1 MIAGTYRYEED
12 LRYWQANVFLG
23 YNLAQHRQIAIKQ
36 NQKQTK
42 SLWSMSLKGVA
53 KTQVINILMT
63 QTPIVFFY
71 SVPVPQ
77 SNHLK
82 SITLATFAN
91 LSSEAEVAAAFQML
105 GPRHGT
111 WMNSVLN
118 LLTRMQFC
126 TKSLPKVFMKGLIN
140 VDCQQ
145 FHEHHE
151 LYILMLHILTLANWH
166 DIIFF
171 HALWP
176 TPFIDIFFLASR
188 CYWGTKI
195 CSQSNNRPIASSGFG
210 RPRALLASLF
220 WCFPS
225 SWLPTITLRCPNRR
239 QLFLRWLRPQKQELH
254 PRFMCQIFHDD
265 FIGKL
270 NTTIL
275 VRDLCIS

>member
-1 MIAGTYRYEED
+1 MWRRFAILTSKC
-12 LRYWQANVFLG
+12 FLG

-36 NQKQTK
+36 NQKHPK
-42 SLWSMSLKGVA
+42 SLWSMSLKGVE
-53 KTQVINILMT
+53 KTQVIHILMT

-105 GPRHGT
+105 GPWHGT

-118 LLTRMQFC
+118 LLTRMQFAQRVC
-126 TKSLPKVFMKGLIN
+126 LKSFQGVDKRWLSTIPWTSWTLHSHAAYIN
-140 VDCQQ
+140 TCKLTW
-145 FHEHHE
+145 HH
-151 LYILMLHILTLANWH
+151 LFPCSLA
-166 DIIFF
+166 D
-171 HALWP
+171 
-176 TPFIDIFFLASR
+176 PFIDIFFLASR

-254 PRFMCQIFHDD
+254 ARFICQIFHDD

>member
-1 MIAGTYRYEED
+1 MWRRFAILTSKC
-12 LRYWQANVFLG
+12 FLG

-36 NQKQTK
+36 NQKHPK
-42 SLWSMSLKGVA
+42 SLWSMSLKGVE
-53 KTQVINILMT
+53 KTQVIHILMT

-105 GPRHGT
+105 GPWHGT

-118 LLTRMQFC
+118 LLTRMQFAQRVC
-126 TKSLPKVFMKGLIN
+126 LKSFQGVDKRWLSTIPWTSWPLHSHVAYIN
-140 VDCQQ
+140 TCKLTW
-145 FHEHHE
+145 HH
-151 LYILMLHILTLANWH
+151 LFPCSLA
-166 DIIFF
+166 D
-171 HALWP
+171 
-176 TPFIDIFFLASR
+176 PFIDIFFLASR
-188 CYWGTKI
+188 QNLL
-195 CSQSNNRPIASSGFG
+195 SVQQSTDCIFWFWSTSGIAGI
-210 RPRALLASLF
+210 AY

-225 SWLPTITLRCPNRR
+225 SWLPTITLRCRNRR

-254 PRFMCQIFHDD
+254 PRFICQIFHDD

>member
-1 MIAGTYRYEED
+1 MWRRFAILTSKC
-12 LRYWQANVFLG
+12 FLG

-36 NQKQTK
+36 NQQHPK

-53 KTQVINILMT
+53 KTQVIHILMT
-63 QTPIVFFY
+63 QAPIVFFY

-105 GPRHGT
+105 GPWHGT

-118 LLTRMQFC
+118 LPTRMQFAQRVC
-126 TKSLPKVFMKGLIN
+126 QSLFKGLIN

-210 RPRALLASLF
+210 RPRALLASLIDAF
-220 WCFPS
+220 HHHGYQPS
-225 SWLPTITLRCPNRR
+225 PWGAPTEGSFSCG
-239 QLFLRWLRPQKQELH
+239 
-254 PRFMCQIFHDD
+254 D
-265 FIGKL
+265 
-270 NTTIL
+270 
-275 VRDLCIS
+275 